1 MCILAGKSFLISA
14 ISSTFHNTVSVDF
27 YGTAQIV
34 CRMRNCDGSTGKL
47 RGSSI
52 ARLGGK
58 QKLRCTVEVSPVGEK
73 QCTSTGYCTYQLCR
87 WRLRCTLLLLWRT
100 KLCQHVYALPQPQG
114 ALCSFVPKKKV
125 YSPQVFRGGSPL
137 FARLTYHIT

>member
-52 ARLGGK
+52 ARLASK

-73 QCTSTGYCTYQLCR
+73 QCTGYCIYQLCR
-87 WRLRCTLLLLWRT
+87 WRLRCTLLRVGLLWRT

-114 ALCSFVPKKKV
+114 ALCSFVPKKKCTLHR
-125 YSPQVFRGGSPL
+125 FFGGGHLYLPD
-137 FARLTYHIT
+137 